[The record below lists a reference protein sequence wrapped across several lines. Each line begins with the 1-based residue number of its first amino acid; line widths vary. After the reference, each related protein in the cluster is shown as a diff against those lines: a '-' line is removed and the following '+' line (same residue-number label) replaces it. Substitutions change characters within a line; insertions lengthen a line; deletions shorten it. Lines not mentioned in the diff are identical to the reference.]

1 LASTSSL
8 GPYTLQYVPDMTMTL
23 LTVAL
28 FCVITLTPLLDA
40 RGFYAPY
47 YLAFARNAPSQHN
60 DVSKHPPTEPPI
72 QSAPEQRGAKQLL
85 HAKPEYS
92 ASDALKTRKNG
103 QDAPEL
109 LRSMAEQLRG
119 LQMQV
124 GFVKVQSQRIWR
136 QLKKLQRCD
145 TPKLT
150 GT

>member
-1 LASTSSL
+1 
-8 GPYTLQYVPDMTMTL
+8 MTMTL
-23 LTVAL
+23 LTIAL
-28 FCVITLTPLLDA
+28 FCVITLTPVLDA

-60 DVSKHPPTEPPI
+60 EVAKHPRTEPPI

-85 HAKPEYS
+85 RAKPEYS
-92 ASDALKTRKNG
+92 NPEALKTPKHK

-119 LQMQV
+119 LQTQV

-136 QLKKLQRCD
+136 QLRKLQRCD